1 MERERLNQLR
11 HLAIESKHI
20 HDKLISRTPAIRT
33 YGDTTGDYRTGRKRI
48 IITRGDTDPVED
60 RYIRRMTE
68 KKKLID
74 IEIYHMEEWLDS
86 IESSRSRNVLRLY
99 FQEGMTQSEIGE
111 RLSIERSLV
120 SKIIAEAVE

>member
-11 HLAIESKHI
+11 HLVIESKHI
-20 HDKLISRTPAIRT
+20 HDKLISRTPAIKT
-33 YGDTTGDYRTGRKRI
+33 YGDTTGDYRTGHKRI
-48 IITRGDTDPVED
+48 IIIGGDTDPVED

-74 IEIYHMEEWLDS
+74 IEIYHMEEWLES

-99 FQEGMTQSEIGE
+99 FQEGLTQSEIGE

>member
-11 HLAIESKHI
+11 HLVIESKHI

-68 KKKLID
+68 KKKVID
-74 IEIYHMEEWLDS
+74 VEIYHMEEWLES

-99 FQEGMTQSEIGE
+99 FQEGLTQSEIGK
-111 RLSIERSLV
+111 RLSIDRSVV
-120 SKIIAEAVE
+120 SRIIAEAVE

>member
-11 HLAIESKHI
+11 HLVIESKHI

-48 IITRGDTDPVED
+48 IITRGGTDPVED

-74 IEIYHMEEWLDS
+74 IEIYHMEEWLES

-99 FQEGMTQSEIGE
+99 FQEGLTQSEIGE

>member
-11 HLAIESKHI
+11 HLVIESKHI
-20 HDKLISRTPAIRT
+20 HDKLISRTPAIKT
-33 YGDTTGDYRTGRKRI
+33 YGDTTGDYRTGHKRI
-48 IITRGDTDPVED
+48 IIIRGDTDPVED

-74 IEIYHMEEWLDS
+74 IEIYHMEEWLES

-99 FQEGMTQSEIGE
+99 FQEGLTQSEIGE

>member
-1 MERERLNQLR
+1 MNGKRKTE
-11 HLAIESKHI
+11 
-20 HDKLISRTPAIRT
+20 PAQASCYRVQAYT
-33 YGDTTGDYRTGRKRI
+33 AGDYRTGHKRI
-48 IITRGDTDPVED
+48 IITRCDTDPVED

-74 IEIYHMEEWLDS
+74 IEIYHMEEWLES

-99 FQEGMTQSEIGE
+99 FQEGLTQSEIGE

>member
-11 HLAIESKHI
+11 HLVIESKHI

-74 IEIYHMEEWLDS
+74 IEIYHMEEWLES

-99 FQEGMTQSEIGE
+99 FQEGLTQSDRRETLH
-111 RLSIERSLV
+111 RQKRS
-120 SKIIAEAVE
+120 VEDHS

>member
-11 HLAIESKHI
+11 HLVIESKHI

-68 KKKLID
+68 KKKTDRHRDLSHGGMAGEHRVQQEPQCPEVIF
-74 IEIYHMEEWLDS
+74 S
-86 IESSRSRNVLRLY
+86 GRND
-99 FQEGMTQSEIGE
+99 
-111 RLSIERSLV
+111 
-120 SKIIAEAVE
+120 AVRDR